1 MTAVDAAA
9 AARGH
14 SSDRYRRSELAGF
27 LRARREGLTPDEV
40 GLPHE
45 TRRRRTPGL
54 RREEVAVL
62 ANVGVTWYTWMEQAR
77 DISVSAEILASVAKV
92 LRLTDAERDYLFD
105 LAGQERPSDSTPEGP
120 ESVHVRELLDS
131 IADRPA
137 YCVDRYWTVLAS
149 NRLGEVVFG
158 ARAGE
163 NCLERFFVD
172 EEVAER
178 YPFREATAKMLIS
191 QFREQAARFAGD
203 PEFGAMVDR
212 LAAQSPVF
220 EHLWKSY
227 VVGVAPHLDLVFDHP
242 EVGRMSFS
250 ANVLRPVVD
259 DDRRIFVYH
268 PKPHTP
274 TASAL
279 ASLAAE

>member
-1 MTAVDAAA
+1 MTAVNAT
-9 AARGH
+9 RGH

-27 LRARREGLTPDEV
+27 LRAHRERLTPDEV

-45 TRRRRTPGL
+45 ARRRRTPGL

-77 DISVSAEILASVAKV
+77 DISVSTEILASVAKV
-92 LRLTDAERDYLFD
+92 LRLSAAERDYLFD
-105 LAGQERPSDSTPEGP
+105 LAGHDRPSEAADDGP
-120 ESVHVRELLDS
+120 ESVHVQELLDS

-149 NRLGEVVFG
+149 NRLGERVFG

-172 EEVAER
+172 EEVVAR

-203 PEFGAMVDR
+203 PNFAAMADQ
-212 LAAQSPVF
+212 LTEQSPVF
-220 EHLWKSY
+220 AHLWRSY

-242 EVGRMSFS
+242 EAGRMSFS

-274 TASAL
+274 TAA
-279 ASLAAE
+279 AVNSLS